1 MFVPGSI
8 MLVRVKGGAPAE
20 GRIPIVVESPLLR
33 FPMLTPVLMSMLT
46 PFLGS
51 NLVLRSCLL

>member
-1 MFVPGSI
+1 MFVPGST

-20 GRIPIVVESPLLR
+20 GRIPIVVE